1 MAYSSF
7 SATDGIVLII
17 KVKDKRMPSFSTSLV
32 VLCLKPVVVSGDLE
46 GTLAC
51 P

>member
-17 KVKDKRMPSFSTSLV
+17 KVKRMPSFSTSLV
-32 VLCLKPVVVSGDLE
+32 VLCLKPVVVNGDLE